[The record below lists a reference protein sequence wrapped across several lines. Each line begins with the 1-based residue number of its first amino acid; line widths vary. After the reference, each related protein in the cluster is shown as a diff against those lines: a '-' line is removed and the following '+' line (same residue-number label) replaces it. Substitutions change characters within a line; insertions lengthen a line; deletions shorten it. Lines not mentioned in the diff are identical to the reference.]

1 MHPQTPHRSRILLA
15 TTQDAEPV
23 LRRAL
28 APLEADLAV
37 EHECGAALRAIAA
50 GVDLVVCTMRFDE
63 SRMLDF
69 AARLGH
75 DWPRLPFVCCRV
87 LSNLPGPAVEAAF
100 VAAENLGAVEMVNL
114 RVAPLGEERLRRAVL
129 AHLHDMGHASMS

>member
-1 MHPQTPHRSRILLA
+1 MQSQIPHRSRILLA
-15 TTQDAEPV
+15 TTHDAEPV

-28 APLEADLAV
+28 APLDADLAV
-37 EHECGAALRAIAA
+37 EHECGSALRVVEE
-50 GVDLVVCTMRFDE
+50 GVDLVVCTISFDE

-87 LSNLPGPAVEAAF
+87 LSGLPAPAIEAAF
-100 VAAENLGAVEMVNL
+100 FAAENLGAVERVNL
-114 RVAPLGEERLRRAVL
+114 RLAPSGEERLRRAVL